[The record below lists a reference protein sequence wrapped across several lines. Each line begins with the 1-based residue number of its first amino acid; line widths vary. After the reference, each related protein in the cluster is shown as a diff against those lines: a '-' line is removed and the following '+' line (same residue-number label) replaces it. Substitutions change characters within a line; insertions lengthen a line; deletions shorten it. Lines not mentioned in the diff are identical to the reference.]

1 MASNSKNKYPAEKAG
16 TKYSEFKNTKR
27 TSSSKARVERV
38 AKQSDGGSD
47 QAAGKT
53 A

>member
-1 MASNSKNKYPAEKAG
+1 MAINKKNKYPADKAG

-27 TSSSKARVERV
+27 TPPGKVRTES
-38 AKQSDGGSD
+38 KQSGDGAD
-47 QAAGKT
+47 QTAGKR